1 MPKTKHSLLLK
12 VSLLAILL
20 MTFLLSGCIGKTL
33 ERTTDNRLEIG
44 SCVSLPNCVSS
55 NASVL
60 YNYVEP
66 FQLAMSK
73 EEAWPLVREA
83 VLEISRAVIVEEDDL
98 YLHAK
103 ISSMV
108 FRFVDNLELLYQAD
122 EHLIEVRSS
131 SVLGLYDLSANRIR
145 VEALHKALIAKGVV
159 KE

>member
-1 MPKTKHSLLLK
+1 MRPQK
-12 VSLLAILL
+12 VSLLALFL
-20 MTFLLSGCIGKTL
+20 MTFLLSGCVGKTL
-33 ERTTDNRLEIG
+33 EHTTDNRLEIG

-55 NASVL
+55 NASVF

-66 FQLAMSK
+66 FELAMSK

-83 VLEISRAVIVEEDDL
+83 VLEIPRTVIDEEDDH

-103 ISSMV
+103 TSSMI
-108 FRFVDNLELLYQAD
+108 FHFVDNLELLYQAD

-131 SVLGLYDLSANRIR
+131 SVLGLYDLSANRRR
-145 VEALHKALIAKGVV
+145 VEALRTALIAKGVV

>member
-1 MPKTKHSLLLK
+1 MQSHK
-12 VSLLAILL
+12 VSLFALLL
-20 MTFLLSGCIGKTL
+20 MAVLLSGCVGKTL
-33 ERTTDNRLEIG
+33 ERTTDNHLEIG
-44 SCVSLPNCVSS
+44 ACVNLPNCVSS
-55 NASVL
+55 NSSVS

-66 FQLAMSK
+66 FKLAMSK
-73 EEAWPLVREA
+73 EYAWPLVREA
-83 VLEISRAVIVEEDDL
+83 VLEISRSVIDEEDDL

-131 SVLGLYDLSANRIR
+131 SVLGLYDLSANRRR
-145 VEALHKALIAKGVV
+145 VEALRKALIAKGVI